1 MRSARRLGLSSRRP
15 CELRR
20 YDAAAHEERVTP
32 TVRFDLIQTLA
43 LVCVVLFVGYGLRRH
58 IWVLDRYNL
67 PAPVIGGFLF
77 AVISLVLRQT
87 GLVAF
92 EFDPTLQTPLMIAF
106 FTTIGFG
113 ASVTLL
119 RKGGPLVILFFVIS
133 SVVAVAQNLLGLA
146 IAWPLGVHPLL
157 GVLAGSVTLTGGP
170 ATGLAFAP
178 EFEKVGVPDAGAAA
192 LAAAMVGIVSG
203 GIIGGPIGTLL
214 IARQRLRTPDGATVA
229 DMPRTAAEVVED
241 KLPDAYASPLKGEDV
256 EAYGLL
262 KNFALIAVAMGIGVW
277 LSAWA
282 SHYLTLPAY
291 IGAMMVAA
299 ILRNV
304 DDATGM
310 LGASQR
316 IIDDLGTVALSLFL
330 AMALMTLR
338 LWQLAALA
346 LPLAVILAA
355 QVALIAVLAIVVIF
369 RAAGRDYDAAVMS
382 SGFCGFMLGTT
393 ANAMAN
399 MEVLTAKYG
408 AAPKAFLVVPMVG
421 AFFID
426 FTNALIITAFL
437 NFWR

>member
-1 MRSARRLGLSSRRP
+1 MS
-15 CELRR
+15 
-20 YDAAAHEERVTP
+20 P
-32 TVRFDLIQTLA
+32 TVVRLDLIQTLA
-43 LVCVVLFVGYGLRRH
+43 LVCVVLFAGYGLRRH

-67 PAPVIGGFLF
+67 PAPVVGGFLF
-77 AVISLVLRQT
+77 ALLSLALRQS

-92 EFDPTLQTPLMIAF
+92 EFDTTLQTPLMIAF
-106 FTTIGFG
+106 FTSIGYG
-113 ASVTLL
+113 ASLTLL

-133 SVVAVAQNLLGLA
+133 SIVAVAQNVLGLL
-146 IAWPLGVHPLL
+146 IAWPMGVHPLL

-178 EFEKVGVPDAGAAA
+178 EFEKVGVPDAGPAA
-192 LAAAMVGIVSG
+192 LAAAMVGIVAG
-203 GIIGGPIGTLL
+203 GIIGGPVGTLL
-214 IARQRLRTPDGATVA
+214 IARQRLRSSATAEETPV
-229 DMPRTAAEVVED
+229 TAAAVVEAR
-241 KLPDAYASPLKGEDV
+241 LPDHASPPKGEDV

-262 KNFALIAVAMGIGVW
+262 KNLALIAVAMGIGVW

-282 SHYLTLPAY
+282 SKYLTLPAY

-299 ILRNV
+299 LVRNI
-304 DDATGM
+304 DDATGVF
-310 LGASQR
+310 GASQR

-355 QVALIAVLAIVVIF
+355 QVALIAVIAIV